1 MSAFDDGL
9 RRLHEIS
16 DEVVGSR
23 VRDER
28 RREYG
33 TLTSATP
40 TGFTVRFPIEG
51 RDLPYPYDA
60 FAAGVLRFDFP
71 TEMRLRETIL
81 ALGRSERAAAKAG
94 VQRLPSLRPAAPAP
108 TPAAAPPPVEPTP
121 APQSAPM
128 DDFTRDVMT
137 VLSPPPY
144 GTDESV
150 AALVGVAVTPKD
162 TPLNREKGNV
172 GARGGSPKPGRID
185 GVRWVPLPTKPRGMT
200 PTEWE
205 QKVAEYEA
213 GDVYLRWSIRIRTD
227 GVPGWTPV
235 SEDTLLAN
243 FTLNA
248 RATPAATVAAIRARA
263 EQIRLEI
270 SRRQE
275 AGRTTR
281 AGYEAP
287 EETRARLTATRAPAA
302 ITPVFGTTM
311 EAEIMSMV
319 QARPVAVT
327 FAVAGQ
333 APILDKAKF
342 SDIGKTVNTVIRLLR
357 EQYPKFEES
366 YRLDRAAWEA
376 AGSRGKAPIFPWSI
390 LILEMSNG
398 SRVQIDLRTG
408 LAYDPPRTSEEVT
421 RRLEALLTLPKVGP
435 TRPDTRAAN
444 EMRENLRRMGATE
457 YGPGGRQYGS
467 EALLRE
473 VRDAEFSATPGPL
486 LRAADPGIEGQ
497 TRTGADLYRYRGKS
511 KFQRMVEATPIT
523 ETAETRLARAKEFG
537 EVSDEELRDIIE
549 GLAIAT
555 GERIT
560 ASAAETTFRR
570 QIKLK
575 EGENP
580 DGRYVRIAPGE
591 FMVLGTTRIFSEPR
605 AQAFIRQL
613 GLEPQ
618 RVRMS
623 SLGGAAVEAAEDFP
637 TPVVPR
643 TSSLPSLRPV
653 PVEEEEQEESASS
666 AVIGTANITREIIDL
681 NPEVLFLVPG
691 RATARGVEP
700 LAKELADRPNVVPIP
715 LKGGKRAFTDADAE
729 KSLPLISTAF
739 AYPASVLSV
748 ERTFPSSMRSTIV
761 VIPEDVFGKH
771 GAELKKSAPQ
781 TYAYVEQQLEALE
794 SGDSVYPR
802 AARWSASE
810 GDFYVLVKSADV
822 QRARDGSEYYIFTS
836 GMGAPVD
843 QITFPEDFD
852 DKRDWAAML
861 DYFVRASTA
870 P

>member
-1 MSAFDDGL
+1 MSAYDDGL
-9 RRLHEIS
+9 RRLSEIA
-16 DEVVGSR
+16 DEIVGSR

-40 TGFTVRFPIEG
+40 TGFAVRFPTEG

-71 TEMRLRETIL
+71 TEMRLRETVL
-81 ALGRSERAAAKAG
+81 ALGRSERAEAKAG
-94 VQRLPSLRPAAPAP
+94 RRRVMPFSVEPQP
-108 TPAAAPPPVEPTP
+108 TPASAPPPVEPTP

-128 DDFTRDVMT
+128 DDFVRDVLT

-150 AALVGVAVTPKD
+150 RVLIGIVVTPKD

-185 GVRWVPLPTKPRGMT
+185 GVVWVPLPTKPRGMT

-205 QKVAEYEA
+205 QKIAEYEA
-213 GDVYLRWSIRIRTD
+213 GDVYLRWNIRVRTE
-227 GVPGWTPV
+227 GVPGWTSV

-243 FTLNA
+243 FTLNV
-248 RATPAATVAAIRARA
+248 RATPAATVAAIRTRA

-287 EETRARLTATRAPAA
+287 EEARARLTATRAPAA

-333 APILDKAKF
+333 APILDKMRV
-342 SDIGKTVNTVIRLLR
+342 SDTGKTVNTVIRLLR

-366 YRLDRAAWEA
+366 YRMDRAAWED

-408 LAYDPPRTSEEVT
+408 LAYDPPRPSEEVT

-473 VRDAEFSATPGPL
+473 VRDAEFSATPGAL

-497 TRTGADLYRYRGKS
+497 TRTGAELYRYRGKS
-511 KFQRMVEATPIT
+511 KFQRMVDVTPIT

-537 EVSDEELRDIIE
+537 AVSDEELRDLVE

-618 RVRMS
+618 RVKMS
-623 SLGGAAVEAAEDFP
+623 SLGGAAAAAAAENFP
-637 TPVVPR
+637 TPVVPAR
-643 TSSLPSLRPV
+643 RMPFDPTAAV
-653 PVEEEEQEESASS
+653 VEEEEEEEEETASS
-666 AVIGTANITREIIDL
+666 GVIRAATITREIVDL

-700 LAKELADRPNVVPIP
+700 LATDLADRPNVVPIP

-739 AYPASVLSV
+739 AYPATALRADKV
-748 ERTFPSSMRSTIV
+748 V

-794 SGDSVYPR
+794 TGEPVYPR
-802 AARWSASE
+802 AALWSAPE
-810 GDFYVLVKSADV
+810 GDFYALVKSGDV

-843 QITFPEDFD
+843 EITFPEDFD
-852 DKRDWAAML
+852 STRDWAAML
-861 DYFVRASTA
+861 DYFVRASTTA
-870 P
+870 

>member
-1 MSAFDDGL
+1 MPFSV
-9 RRLHEIS
+9 EPQS
-16 DEVVGSR
+16 
-23 VRDER
+23 
-28 RREYG
+28 
-33 TLTSATP
+33 
-40 TGFTVRFPIEG
+40 
-51 RDLPYPYDA
+51 
-60 FAAGVLRFDFP
+60 
-71 TEMRLRETIL
+71 
-81 ALGRSERAAAKAG
+81 
-94 VQRLPSLRPAAPAP
+94 

-128 DDFTRDVMT
+128 DDFTRDVLT

-205 QKVAEYEA
+205 KKVAEYEA
-213 GDVYLRWSIRIRTD
+213 GDVYLRWSIRVRTD

-281 AGYEAP
+281 AGYEAS
-287 EETRARLTATRAPAA
+287 EEARARLTTTRAPAA

-333 APILDKAKF
+333 APILDKMRF
-342 SDIGKTVNTVIRLLR
+342 SDTGKTVNTVIRLLR

-366 YRLDRAAWEA
+366 YRMDRAAWED

-408 LAYDPPRTSEEVT
+408 LAYDPPRPSEEVT

-473 VRDAEFSATPGPL
+473 VRDAEFSATPGAL

-497 TRTGADLYRYRGKS
+497 TRTGAELYRYRGKS
-511 KFQRMVEATPIT
+511 KFQRMVDVTPIT

-537 EVSDEELRDIIE
+537 EVSDEELRDLVE

-618 RVRMS
+618 RVKMS
-623 SLGGAAVEAAEDFP
+623 SLGGAAAAAAAENFP
-637 TPVVPR
+637 TPVAPAR
-643 TSSLPSLRPV
+643 RMPFDPTASG
-653 PVEEEEQEESASS
+653 EEEEEEESASS
-666 AVIGTANITREIIDL
+666 GVIRTANITREIVDL

-700 LAKELADRPNVVPIP
+700 LATDLADRPNVVPIP

-739 AYPASVLSV
+739 AYPATALREDKV
-748 ERTFPSSMRSTIV
+748 V

-794 SGDSVYPR
+794 SGDPVYPR
-802 AARWSASE
+802 AARWSAPE
-810 GDFYVLVKSADV
+810 GDFYVLVKSDDV
-822 QRARDGSEYYIFTS
+822 QRTRDGSEYYIFTS

-843 QITFPEDFD
+843 EITFPEDFD
-852 DKRDWAAML
+852 STRDWAAML
-861 DYFVRASTA
+861 DYFVRASTTA
-870 P
+870 

>member
-1 MSAFDDGL
+1 MSAYDDGL
-9 RRLHEIS
+9 RRLSEIS
-16 DEVVGSR
+16 DEIVGSR

-94 VQRLPSLRPAAPAP
+94 GRRVMPFSVDPQS
-108 TPAAAPPPVEPTP
+108 TPAAAPPSVEPTP

-162 TPLNREKGNV
+162 TPLNRQKGNV
-172 GARGGSPKPGRID
+172 GPRGGNPKPGRIE
-185 GVRWVPLPTKPRGMT
+185 GVRWVPLPTKPTGVT
-200 PTEWE
+200 PAAW
-205 QKVAEYEA
+205 ARMIAAYEES
-213 GDVYLRWSIRIRTD
+213 GDYLRWSIRIRTE
-227 GVPGWTPV
+227 GVPGFTSV
-235 SEDTLLAN
+235 SEDTLLEN
-243 FTLNA
+243 FTIDA
-248 RATPAATVAAIRARA
+248 RATPAATRAAIRANA
-263 EQIRLEI
+263 AQIQLEVA
-270 SRRQE
+270 RRQE

-281 AGYEAP
+281 AGYDAP
-287 EETRARLTATRAPAA
+287 EEARARLTATRAPAA

-333 APILDKAKF
+333 APILDKMKF

-366 YRLDRAAWEA
+366 YRIDRAAWED

-408 LAYDPPRTSEEVT
+408 LAYDPPRPSEEVT

-473 VRDAEFSATPGPL
+473 VRDAEFLATPGAL

-497 TRTGADLYRYRGKS
+497 TRTGAELYRYRGKS
-511 KFQRMVEATPIT
+511 KFQRMVDVTPIT

-537 EVSDEELRDIIE
+537 EVSDEELRDLVE

-618 RVRMS
+618 RVKMS
-623 SLGGAAVEAAEDFP
+623 SLGGAAAAAAAENFP
-637 TPVVPR
+637 TPVAPAR
-643 TSSLPSLRPV
+643 RMPFDPTAS
-653 PVEEEEQEESASS
+653 VEEEEQEESASS
-666 AVIGTANITREIIDL
+666 AVIRTANITREIIDL

-700 LAKELADRPNVVPIP
+700 LATDLADRPNVVPIP

-739 AYPASVLSV
+739 AYPATALREDKV
-748 ERTFPSSMRSTIV
+748 V

-794 SGDSVYPR
+794 SGDPVYPR
-802 AARWSASE
+802 AARWAAPE
-810 GDFYVLVKSADV
+810 GDFYVLVKSDDV

-836 GMGAPVD
+836 GMEAPVD
-843 QITFPEDFD
+843 EITFPEDFD
-852 DKRDWAAML
+852 STRDWAAML
-861 DYFVRASTA
+861 DYFVRASTTA
-870 P
+870 